1 MDRLTE
7 KLTLAAG
14 VNARV
19 AEAVEDEADAL
30 ILREKS
36 ILDRSAAAFKPHH
49 DALDARAKELDRFED
64 ALQTVENADIF
75 GRRTTTTGNPDTL
88 EPGSTASAEPGVAS
102 DAN

>member
-64 ALQTVENADIF
+64 ALQIVENANPLAV
-75 GRRTTTTGNPDTL
+75 TGNSDTL

-102 DAN
+102 GAN